1 MESIL
6 ESILFGLKWVGIL
19 ILVLFL
25 GAVVVQM
32 VMEIIFATYF
42 KTKTKYDLF
51 NKLKK
56 DQEEKNGKS

>member
-1 MESIL
+1 MEA
-6 ESILFGLKWVGIL
+6 ILFGLKWVGIF
-19 ILVLFL
+19 ILVLL
-25 GAVVVQM
+25 VIQM

-51 NKLKK
+51 NKLSK